1 MVVLGIL
8 LCIFN
13 MVMWLLAIVR
23 FRKIFSTD
31 DIVKRTRDEL
41 DTMMMEINR
50 NAERNVSLIEDRI
63 KKLHEAMADADRHM
77 EILRGELSNT
87 EKSRAFQSKVSVSE
101 PSRYGSNRISLAP
114 EVDSAE
120 LRKETTV
127 KKTRTYSRKSSSR
140 PVQTPAPADDA
151 EIMEN
156 QPAVEPEKTV
166 QTGRP
171 RGPLASYQHELKRSV
186 KVPSEKAAPVEDD
199 GDALSREMI
208 DSIVRKSSLE
218 IESLEEGENPA
229 SKADE
234 GPQVIVAPKL
244 IRPKKSKKEQVHD
257 LYETGMTVEEI
268 ARQLKIATDEVE
280 FIVEMFK

>member
-1 MVVLGIL
+1 
-8 LCIFN
+8 
-13 MVMWLLAIVR
+13 
-23 FRKIFSTD
+23 
-31 DIVKRTRDEL
+31 
-41 DTMMMEINR
+41 
-50 NAERNVSLIEDRI
+50 
-63 KKLHEAMADADRHM
+63 
-77 EILRGELSNT
+77 
-87 EKSRAFQSKVSVSE
+87 
-101 PSRYGSNRISLAP
+101 
-114 EVDSAE
+114 
-120 LRKETTV
+120 
-127 KKTRTYSRKSSSR
+127 
-140 PVQTPAPADDA
+140 
-151 EIMEN
+151 MEN

-186 KVPSEKAAPVEDD
+186 KVPSEKAAPVEDE

-229 SKADE
+229 SKADD